1 MEFRQTGSG
10 LLKKIKSGSKKI
22 LEKGRNV
29 VMKNSKSI
37 KGKQIL
43 LLGLVALVLVA
54 GYYRWTVDTGGET
67 VPVISDSIGD
77 EIDKI
82 DIEEENIDEN
92 MNYFEKSKY
101 ERDLKRS
108 EAISM
113 LQDAAENNEEGEI
126 SEDAEKKI
134 EEAAVKS
141 EKESIIENLIISKGF
156 NDCVV
161 FMDEDIINVVVEAES
176 LDIKSVNQIK
186 DIILTQTDYKAPQI
200 RISSK
205 QK

>member
-1 MEFRQTGSG
+1 
-10 LLKKIKSGSKKI
+10 
-22 LEKGRNV
+22 
-29 VMKNSKSI
+29 MKNSKGI

-77 EIDKI
+77 EIEKI
-82 DIEEENIDEN
+82 DIEENADEN

-101 ERDLKRS
+101 DRDLKRS

-113 LQDAAENNEEGEI
+113 LQDAAENDTDGEI

-134 EEAAVKS
+134 TEAAVRS

-156 NDCVV
+156 NECVV
-161 FMDEDIINVVVEAES
+161 FMDDDIINVVVEAES

-205 QK
+205 TK

>member
-1 MEFRQTGSG
+1 M
-10 LLKKIKSGSKKI
+10 LKKIKSGSKKI
-22 LEKGRNV
+22 FGKGRNV
-29 VMKNSKSI
+29 VVKNSKSI

-43 LLGLVALVLVA
+43 LLGLIALVLVA
-54 GYYRWTVDTGGET
+54 GYYRWSVDTGGET
-67 VPVISDSIGD
+67 VPVISETIGD
-77 EIDKI
+77 EIEKI
-82 DIEEENIDEN
+82 DIEENAAQD

-101 ERDLKRS
+101 DRDLKRS

-113 LQDAAENNEEGEI
+113 LQNAAENNADGDI
-126 SEDAEKKI
+126 SEETEKKI
-134 EEAAVKS
+134 AEAAVKS

-156 NDCVV
+156 NECVV
-161 FMDEDIINVVVEAES
+161 FMDDDIINVVVEAES

-205 QK
+205 VK

>member
-1 MEFRQTGSG
+1 
-10 LLKKIKSGSKKI
+10 
-22 LEKGRNV
+22 
-29 VMKNSKSI
+29 MKNSKSI

-77 EIDKI
+77 EIEKI
-82 DIEEENIDEN
+82 DIEENVNDN

-101 ERDLKRS
+101 DRDLKRS

-113 LQDAAENNEEGEI
+113 LQDTAENDTNGEI
-126 SEDAEKKI
+126 SEEAEKKI
-134 EEAAVKS
+134 TEAAVRS
-141 EKESIIENLIISKGF
+141 EKESMIENLIISKGF
-156 NDCVV
+156 NECVV
-161 FMDEDIINVVVEAES
+161 FMDDDIINVIVEAEN

>member
-1 MEFRQTGSG
+1 
-10 LLKKIKSGSKKI
+10 
-22 LEKGRNV
+22 
-29 VMKNSKSI
+29 MKNSKSI

-67 VPVISDSIGD
+67 VPVISESISD
-77 EIDKI
+77 EIEKI
-82 DIEEENIDEN
+82 DIEENNKENNEEN

-101 ERDLKRS
+101 DRDLKRS
-108 EAISM
+108 EAISL
-113 LQDAAENNEEGEI
+113 LQNAAENDTDGEI
-126 SEDAEKKI
+126 SKDAEKKI
-134 EEAAVKS
+134 TEAAVRS

-161 FMDEDIINVVVEAES
+161 FMDDDIINIVVEAES

>member
-1 MEFRQTGSG
+1 
-10 LLKKIKSGSKKI
+10 
-22 LEKGRNV
+22 
-29 VMKNSKSI
+29 MKNSKSI

-67 VPVISDSIGD
+67 VPVISESID
-77 EIDKI
+77 NEIEKI
-82 DIEEENIDEN
+82 DVEENTDED

-101 ERDLKRS
+101 DRDLKRS
-108 EAISM
+108 ESISM
-113 LQDAAENNEEGEI
+113 LQDAANEDTDGTV
-126 SEDAEKKI
+126 SEEVEKKI
-134 EEAAVKS
+134 TEAAVRS

-156 NDCVV
+156 NECVV
-161 FMDEDIINVVVEAES
+161 FMDDDIINIVVEAEN

-200 RISSK
+200 RISAK
-205 QK
+205 TK